1 LNSHDDRD
9 PGERTA
15 DAADAAPLL
24 STDPL
29 SPDPEA
35 VPDSEEES
43 AAEGLNRR
51 VFIGLSLAALPIV
64 HAASAAAAKVAPAA
78 AHPAHAQAAAGS
90 ATIPVQLNINGK
102 VHAVRLDPRT
112 SLLDALRE
120 ELALSGTKKGC
131 DHGQCGAC
139 TVLVEDR
146 RVLSC
151 LTLAASVSGHRV
163 TTVEGLAQGDQLH
176 PVQAA
181 FLKHDAFQCGYCT
194 PGQIVSAV
202 GLLKEGCPADAASIR
217 ECMSGNLCRC
227 GAYPNI
233 VAAVQEA
240 RGGRA

>member
-1 LNSHDDRD
+1 MKGDD
-9 PGERTA
+9 T
-15 DAADAAPLL
+15 PLF
-24 STDPL
+24 
-29 SPDPEA
+29 PDPD
-35 VPDSEEES
+35 PDPAES
-43 AAEGLNRR
+43 RLPEPKDGLNRR
-51 VFIGLSLAALPIV
+51 VFLGMSLAALPIV
-64 HAASAAAAKVAPAA
+64 HAATATAASTAVKS
-78 AHPAHAQAAAGS
+78 AHPAVAHEAAHTAAPGG
-90 ATIPVQLNINGK
+90 ATIPVNLNINGQ
-102 VHAVRLDPRT
+102 ARALRLDPRT

-151 LTLAASVSGHRV
+151 LTLAAMASGHRV

>member
-1 LNSHDDRD
+1 MEKDDFRGALGPPD
-9 PGERTA
+9 EPVTREHQEPGQPGGM
-15 DAADAAPLL
+15 D
-24 STDPL
+24 
-29 SPDPEA
+29 
-35 VPDSEEES
+35 
-43 AAEGLNRR
+43 RR
-51 VFIGLSLAALPIV
+51 VFLGMSLTAMPAMRF
-64 HAASAAAAKVAPAA
+64 AAATAKAAGAA
-78 AHPAHAQAAAGS
+78 ATHPAHASGASAPAALH
-90 ATIPVQLNINGK
+90 TVPVTLQVNGQE
-102 VHAVRLDPRT
+102 RRLELDPRT

-120 ELALSGTKKGC
+120 ELALTGTKKGC

-139 TVLVEDR
+139 TVLVDDR

-151 LTLAASVSGHRV
+151 LTLAAMASGHRV

-202 GLLKEGCPADAASIR
+202 GLLHEGCPDDPAHIR

-233 VAAVQEA
+233 VAAIAAIQEA
-240 RGGRA
+240 KGGKTA